1 MYPKTPFQGRQDN
14 ASFGKPLPMPLQFL
28 EFDRSEDN
36 EGLYCWDAVAS
47 PAPHHNHA
55 LLAEVQGVLAR
66 LHKALGP
73 AGPLDEGHAWD
84 VDLQIHGAQNQP
96 LTADAAAVCA
106 HRLTLSLCLS
116 GSEALADLLADIAP
130 G

>member
-36 EGLYCWDAVAS
+36 EGLYSWDAVAS